1 VCPMVIFLNFYML
14 NLTIV
19 ETYADIGYLLY
30 HLNFFQEDF
39 LKWKGVLF
47 FRFIMTL
54 LDTNKEISEFG
65 E

>member
-30 HLNFFQEDF
+30 HLNFFQEDL